1 VPRCCTAPT
10 LGGAVNLV
18 TRKPVKPF
26 EGDVRLG
33 VGSGGERRASFN
45 LGGNQGNWYYQLGA
59 SYLDADS
66 FPLPRGFRDYKKQP
80 TDTGSKREN
89 ADRTDKRLSF
99 KLGLTPNATDEYAI
113 GYVRQE
119 GEKGNPVYTG
129 QSTQKNAVRYWRWPY
144 WDKDSLYFL
153 STTRLNGSNV
163 LKTRLYHDTYKNGL
177 DMYKD
182 ASYTAHDPT
191 SSYKDVSRGPA
202 WSGSTTPSPVM
213 SCMRPSTTSR
223 TSTPTRPR
231 ARTRRKHYRDVTTS
245 LVLEDHIALAERWR
259 LTLGLSHDQ
268 RDARQVYQ
276 WPTGSTSATNGL
288 ARLSYALTAQGDEVY
303 LIASHKSRATI
314 KDRYSARMGTALA
327 NPDLKPEVAS
337 HLELGLSGKPWQG
350 GKGQAA
356 VFYSRVRDQI
366 QTMVVDSTAC
376 GGKTC
381 NQAQNVGRTRNVGFE
396 VSLAQQ
402 LSAQWAVHAGY
413 TYLSRTNLSDRSITL
428 TDTPRQ
434 RLTAAL
440 QWSPQAQWQLRA
452 ELEAEQGP
460 RCRCR
465 PAARPRSIRWPATAW
480 PICGRACRVRTP
492 RWTSAWPIWA
502 TSGISWPTVCPCRA
516 QLVCKSGL
524 PVLKAMQNLLRHR
537 WQGVTGCGVW
547 LPWAWPAARPWR
559 RGTTRFGQRHTGGG
573 RGRAGAACGRAWPSR
588 PAALSMPVTTVA
600 AAPKEG
606 VVPAFARGQAQM
618 LLIHASDEAMALEA
632 SGMAPPRA
640 SGAGTRHVMPAPL
653 AAPPAC
659 VRFADGTQALRR
671 IAETGSPFIALRS
684 QAAIPWCSV
693 VAARRHTPRCALAAR
708 RHRPATTG
716 RAGPGGARAG
726 LCRGQPYSLAFGKMS
741 APGIE
746 LLLHGD
752 PLMRSPMCCS
762 RPARAIRRCGGAGGE
777 PCWPSTCC
785 LRPASMRWKRP
796 AARGPWV
803 FARDSVP
810 AGMSAGVDGQT

>member
-1 VPRCCTAPT
+1 MSLHSTVSSLHPPSFVLRHSWLWGALAIVPMGTAWAQVAAAGAAEAASQTFTLGTVEVSARREAEELGAGDMQRVSSAEMERSNASTVADAVRNLPGVSLSRNSRNEEMINLRGFDSRQVPIFVDGVPLYVPYDGYVDLGRFTTFDLAEINVAKAGASLLYGPNT

-59 SYLDADS
+59 SYLEADS

-80 TDTGSKREN
+80 TDTGSNREN

-191 SSYKDVSRGPA
+191 SSYKDVSKGA
-202 WSGSTTPSPVM
+202 SVEWVNYAFSGHELHAAFHYKEDEHTDAASGKDPQ
-213 SCMRPSTTSR
+213 
-223 TSTPTRPR
+223 
-231 ARTRRKHYRDVTTS
+231 KHYRDVTTS

-268 RDARQVYQ
+268 RDAKQVYQ

-303 LIASHKSRATI
+303 LIASHKSRFATI

-327 NPDLKPEVAS
+327 NPDLKPEVAN

-381 NQAQNVGRTRNVGFE
+381 NQAQNVGRTRNVGLE
-396 VSLAQQ
+396 LSLAQQ

-440 QWSPQAQWQLRA
+440 QWNPQAQWQLRA
-452 ELEAEQGP
+452 ELEAEQGRKVP
-460 RCRCR
+460 L
-465 PAARPRSIRWPATAW
+465 
-480 PICGRACRVRTP
+480 
-492 RWTSAWPIWA
+492 SA
-502 TSGISWPTVCPCRA
+502 S
-516 QLVCKSGL
+516 
-524 PVLKAMQNLLRHR
+524 
-537 WQGVTGCGVW
+537 
-547 LPWAWPAARPWR
+547 
-559 RGTTRFGQRHTGGG
+559 
-573 RGRAGAACGRAWPSR
+573 
-588 PAALSMPVTTVA
+588 
-600 AAPKEG
+600 
-606 VVPAFARGQAQM
+606 GQAQVYQ
-618 LLIHASDEAMALEA
+618 MAGYGVANLRA
-632 SGMAPPRA
+632 RYLPRPDTTLDFGVA
-640 SGAGTRHVMPAPL
+640 NLGDKWYQL
-653 AAPPAC
+653 
-659 VRFADGTQALRR
+659 ADGLPMP
-671 IAETGSPFIALRS
+671 GRS
-684 QAAIPWCSV
+684 WYV
-693 VAARRHTPRCALAAR
+693 NLGYR
-708 RHRPATTG
+708 
-716 RAGPGGARAG
+716 
-726 LCRGQPYSLAFGKMS
+726 F
-741 APGIE
+741 
-746 LLLHGD
+746 
-752 PLMRSPMCCS
+752 
-762 RPARAIRRCGGAGGE
+762 
-777 PCWPSTCC
+777 
-785 LRPASMRWKRP
+785 
-796 AARGPWV
+796 
-803 FARDSVP
+803 
-810 AGMSAGVDGQT
+810 

>member
-1 VPRCCTAPT
+1 MSLHSTVSSLHPPNFVLRRRWLWAALAVMPMGTVWAQVVTAGAAEAASQTFTLGTVEVSARREAQELGAGDMQRVSSAEMERSNASTVADAVRNLPGVSLSRNSRNEEMINLRGFDSRQVPIFVDGVPLYVPYDGYVDLGRFTTFDLAEINVAKAGASLLYGPNT

-153 STTRLNGSNV
+153 STTRLNSSNV

-191 SSYKDVSRGPA
+191 SSYKDVSKGA
-202 WSGSTTPSPVM
+202 SVEWVNYAFSGHELHAAFHYKQDEHTDAASGKDPQ
-213 SCMRPSTTSR
+213 
-223 TSTPTRPR
+223 
-231 ARTRRKHYRDVTTS
+231 KHYRDVTTS

-268 RDARQVYQ
+268 RDAKQVYQ

-303 LIASHKSRATI
+303 LIASHKSRFATI

-452 ELEAEQGP
+452 ELEAEQGRKVP
-460 RCRCR
+460 L
-465 PAARPRSIRWPATAW
+465 
-480 PICGRACRVRTP
+480 
-492 RWTSAWPIWA
+492 SA
-502 TSGISWPTVCPCRA
+502 S
-516 QLVCKSGL
+516 
-524 PVLKAMQNLLRHR
+524 
-537 WQGVTGCGVW
+537 
-547 LPWAWPAARPWR
+547 
-559 RGTTRFGQRHTGGG
+559 
-573 RGRAGAACGRAWPSR
+573 
-588 PAALSMPVTTVA
+588 
-600 AAPKEG
+600 
-606 VVPAFARGQAQM
+606 GQAQVYQ
-618 LLIHASDEAMALEA
+618 MAGYGVANLRA
-632 SGMAPPRA
+632 RYLPRPDTTLDFGVA
-640 SGAGTRHVMPAPL
+640 NLGDKWYQL
-653 AAPPAC
+653 
-659 VRFADGTQALRR
+659 ADGLPMP
-671 IAETGSPFIALRS
+671 GRS
-684 QAAIPWCSV
+684 WYV
-693 VAARRHTPRCALAAR
+693 NLGYR
-708 RHRPATTG
+708 
-716 RAGPGGARAG
+716 
-726 LCRGQPYSLAFGKMS
+726 F
-741 APGIE
+741 
-746 LLLHGD
+746 
-752 PLMRSPMCCS
+752 
-762 RPARAIRRCGGAGGE
+762 
-777 PCWPSTCC
+777 
-785 LRPASMRWKRP
+785 
-796 AARGPWV
+796 
-803 FARDSVP
+803 
-810 AGMSAGVDGQT
+810 